1 MTNVRRVGVVTI
13 REAAFRGSVGPE
25 PATIRDRI
33 TAARRR
39 HLRYLSNLNVL
50 ACNHKLLKLSRR
62 LEISCNESINVL
74 KVYTLK

>member
-13 REAAFRGSVGPE
+13 REAAFRGAVGPG
-25 PATIRDRI
+25 PVTIRDRI
-33 TAARRR
+33 TAARR

>member
-13 REAAFRGSVGPE
+13 REAAFRGAVGPG

-33 TAARRR
+33 TAARR